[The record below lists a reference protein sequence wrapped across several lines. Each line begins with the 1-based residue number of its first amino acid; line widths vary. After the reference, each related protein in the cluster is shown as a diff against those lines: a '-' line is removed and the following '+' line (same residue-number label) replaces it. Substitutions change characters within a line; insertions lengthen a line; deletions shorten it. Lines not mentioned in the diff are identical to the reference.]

1 MTTEV
6 YFYFVLNQEFS
17 IELNIFLGGG
27 ILILFTLSYP
37 F

>member
-6 YFYFVLNQEFS
+6 YFYFVLNQEFR
-17 IELNIFLGGG
+17 IELNIFGGG